1 MNCLRDYI
9 GLRYCGNTTTPPS
22 GVYINDLTGIS
33 LKQLTSLTDDEAAT
47 FASLWSVIQSR
58 AESRFAVD
66 VREAMGK
73 KYKLSTLNQAINMGK
88 LIEST
93 SASAPSNTTG
103 IVIELIDDSVVDFT
117 PSSLT
122 YISLQ
127 SVQFYA
133 DATDA
138 TEVKTLKIW
147 DKQTGA
153 ELFST
158 SVTLVAGW
166 NTIQVNQKLTGSYNS
181 LPKSVFIGIASSALT
196 VYDMDIP
203 EYVGA
208 AGCCMATVRGAYSS
222 ATSSITTNNLTYTDN
237 CYGMSAI
244 YSVQCAWDG
253 MVCQNKDIFTR
264 PYWYCLGIELL
275 TEQIYST
282 KLNSYTTIN
291 LQQAKTLRDEF
302 TTEYTRSLMQICDNL
317 ELDCDCC
324 IECGGSVM
332 SVTSNQFY

>member
-22 GVYINDLTGIS
+22 GLYINDLTGIS

-47 FASLWSVIQSR
+47 FAALWDIIQTR
-58 AESRFAVD
+58 AESRFGVD
-66 VREAMGK
+66 IREAMGR
-73 KYKLSTLNQAINMGK
+73 KYKISTLNQAINLGK
-88 LIEST
+88 LVGTT

-103 IVIELIDDSVVDFT
+103 FVIELIDDSVVDFT
-117 PSSLT
+117 PSALT
-122 YISLQ
+122 YISIQ
-127 SVQFYA
+127 TVQFYA

-138 TEVKTLKIW
+138 TEVKALKIW
-147 DKQTGA
+147 DTGTGA

-158 SVTLVAGW
+158 NVTLVAGW
-166 NTIQVNQKLTGSYNS
+166 NTVQVNTKLTGSFNT
-181 LPKSVFIGIASSALT
+181 LPKSVFVGIASSALT

-203 EYVGA
+203 EYVTA
-208 AGCCMATVRGAYSS
+208 SGCCSARVRGAYSS
-222 ATSSITTNNLTYTDN
+222 QTTGITSDELTYTDSL
-237 CYGMSAI
+237 YGFTAVFN
-244 YSVQCAWDG
+244 VQCAWDG
-253 MVCQNKDIFTR
+253 MVCQNKDIFAR
-264 PYWYCLGIELL
+264 PYWYCLGVELL

-302 TTEYTRSLMQICDNL
+302 IVEYNKSLQQICDNL